1 MLLKTFEVKKE
12 WVDYNN
18 HMNMAY
24 YVLVFDQAW
33 EVALEKFKM
42 GGTAAKDL
50 NRSTMVVETNTKYL
64 NEVKEGEKVN
74 INVSYFDHDKK
85 RLHLKMEMI
94 SQKTNNLS
102 ASMEWISLYID
113 LSKRKVTEFEED
125 KIKLMRD
132 FIEENKS
139 KFSKSL
145 GFRFPPWHSKART
158 KKYIWLDGQIISPN
172 FTPPE
177 FIYLSNQNQN
187 FQNLFDRLL
196 TFKYKLVE

>member
-33 EVALEKFKM
+33 EVTLEKFKM

-64 NEVKEGEKVN
+64 NEVKEGEMVN
-74 INVSYFDHDKK
+74 VNLTFFDHDKK

-94 SQKTNNLS
+94 SQKTNKLS

-113 LSKRKVTEFEED
+113 LSKRKVTDFEED
-125 KIKLMRD
+125 KLKLMRN
-132 FIEENKS
+132 FIEENMS
-139 KFSKSL
+139 KFSREGL
-145 GFRFPPWHSKART
+145 LFTSKL
-158 KKYIWLDGQIISPN
+158 KK
-172 FTPPE
+172 
-177 FIYLSNQNQN
+177 
-187 FQNLFDRLL
+187 
-196 TFKYKLVE
+196 

>member
-1 MLLKTFEVKKE
+1 
-12 WVDYNN
+12 
-18 HMNMAY
+18 
-24 YVLVFDQAW
+24 
-33 EVALEKFKM
+33 
-42 GGTAAKDL
+42 
-50 NRSTMVVETNTKYL
+50 MVVETNTKYL

-74 INVSYFDHDKK
+74 INVTYFDHDKK

-139 KFSKSL
+139 KFSNEDL
-145 GFRFPPWHSKART
+145 IFTSKL
-158 KKYIWLDGQIISPN
+158 KK
-172 FTPPE
+172 
-177 FIYLSNQNQN
+177 
-187 FQNLFDRLL
+187 
-196 TFKYKLVE
+196 

>member
-1 MLLKTFEVKKE
+1 MLLKTFEIKKE

-24 YVLVFDQAW
+24 YVLIFDQAW

-42 GGTAAKDL
+42 GGTAAKDN

-64 NEVKEGEKVN
+64 NEVKEGEKID
-74 INVSYFDHDKK
+74 INVTYFDHDKK

-94 SQKTNNLS
+94 SQKTNKLS

-125 KIKLMRD
+125 KVKLMRD
-132 FIEENKS
+132 FIVENKS
-139 KFSKSL
+139 KFSEEGL
-145 GFRFPPWHSKART
+145 LFTSKL
-158 KKYIWLDGQIISPN
+158 KK
-172 FTPPE
+172 
-177 FIYLSNQNQN
+177 
-187 FQNLFDRLL
+187 
-196 TFKYKLVE
+196 

>member
-24 YVLVFDQAW
+24 YVLVFAKAW

-42 GGTAAKDL
+42 GGTAAKNL

-64 NEVKEGEKVN
+64 NEVKEGEMVN
-74 INVSYFDHDKK
+74 VNLTYFDHDKK

-94 SQKTNNLS
+94 SQITNKIS
-102 ASMEWISLYID
+102 ASMEWVSLYID
-113 LSKRKVTEFEED
+113 LSKRKVTEFEEE
-125 KIKLMRD
+125 KVKLMKD

-139 KFSKSL
+139 KFSSEGL
-145 GFRFPPWHSKART
+145 LFSSK
-158 KKYIWLDGQIISPN
+158 
-172 FTPPE
+172 
-177 FIYLSNQNQN
+177 
-187 FQNLFDRLL
+187 
-196 TFKYKLVE
+196 

>member
-24 YVLVFDQAW
+24 YVLIFDQAW
-33 EVALEKFKM
+33 EIALEKFKM

-74 INVSYFDHDKK
+74 INVAYFDHDKK
-85 RLHLKMEMI
+85 RLHLKLEMI
-94 SQKTNNLS
+94 SQKNNNLS

-125 KIKLMRD
+125 KIKLMSY

-139 KFSKSL
+139 KFSKQGL
-145 GFRFPPWHSKART
+145 LFTSKL
-158 KKYIWLDGQIISPN
+158 KK
-172 FTPPE
+172 
-177 FIYLSNQNQN
+177 
-187 FQNLFDRLL
+187 
-196 TFKYKLVE
+196 

>member
-42 GGTAAKDL
+42 GGTAAKNL

-64 NEVKEGEKVN
+64 NEVKEGEMVN
-74 INVSYFDHDKK
+74 VNLTYFDHDKK

-94 SQKTNNLS
+94 SKETNKIS

-113 LSKRKVTEFEED
+113 LSKRKVTEFEEE
-125 KIKLMRD
+125 KIKLMD
-132 FIEENKS
+132 HFIKENKS
-139 KFSKSL
+139 KFSEDGLQLS
-145 GFRFPPWHSKART
+145 SKL
-158 KKYIWLDGQIISPN
+158 KK
-172 FTPPE
+172 
-177 FIYLSNQNQN
+177 
-187 FQNLFDRLL
+187 
-196 TFKYKLVE
+196 

>member
-1 MLLKTFEVKKE
+1 
-12 WVDYNN
+12 
-18 HMNMAY
+18 MAY

-74 INVSYFDHDKK
+74 INVAYFDHDKK

-125 KIKLMRD
+125 KIELMRD
-132 FIEENKS
+132 FIKENKS
-139 KFSKSL
+139 KFSKEGL
-145 GFRFPPWHSKART
+145 LFTSKL
-158 KKYIWLDGQIISPN
+158 KK
-172 FTPPE
+172 
-177 FIYLSNQNQN
+177 
-187 FQNLFDRLL
+187 
-196 TFKYKLVE
+196 